1 MVLCVR
7 RGRRA
12 RSSSPPSSLLA
23 SVHVML
29 NGVAQY
35 LQGRKSKLQK
45 AAGYVGGAYLLGQY
59 VLGRLED
66 VRTTVM
72 QDRFARDK

>member
-1 MVLCVR
+1 
-7 RGRRA
+7 
-12 RSSSPPSSLLA
+12 
-23 SVHVML
+23 ML
-29 NGVAQY
+29 KGIANY
-35 LQGRKSKLQK
+35 LQERKSGMKK

-59 VLGRLED
+59 VLARLED